1 MTADQKETPD
11 PASGFSLIEV
21 LVAVLLFSL
30 LALSISASLTNL
42 LRVDTSSERL
52 NRATVLA
59 QNKLEELSAGFG
71 ARNGSDTPQPGFSRT
86 WSIVAS
92 HPPGS
97 TARAEVRV
105 SWLDPQARTI
115 SLATLFNE

>member
-1 MTADQKETPD
+1 MLNSR

-30 LALSISASLTNL
+30 LALSIGASITNL

-71 ARNGSDTPQPGFSRT
+71 ARSGSDTPQPGFSRT
-86 WSIVAS
+86 WSTTPNQ
-92 HPPGS
+92 PPGS

-105 SWLDPQARTI
+105 SWQDPHDRTI
-115 SLATLFNE
+115 SLATLLND

>member
-1 MTADQKETPD
+1 MLNSR

-30 LALSISASLTNL
+30 LALSIGASITNL

-52 NRATVLA
+52 NRAIVLA

-71 ARNGSDTPQPGFSRT
+71 ARSGSATPQPGFSRT
-86 WSIVAS
+86 WSTTPNQ
-92 HPPGS
+92 PPGS

-105 SWLDPQARTI
+105 SWQDPHDRTI